1 MQGDPSWI
9 TGNAITIV
17 RTFNGFAV
25 VQSPADPASQ
35 ALVFGTWDDLSYYL
49 NGHFASAPAA

>member
-9 TGNAITIV
+9 TGPAITIV

-25 VQSPADPASQ
+25 VQSPSDPAAQS
-35 ALVFGTWDDLSYYL
+35 LVFGLWDDLSYYL
-49 NGHFASAPAA
+49 NGHFANPPA